1 MFNAFSHLLF
11 SFVSVIVSWAQ
22 LAQGREFWKTLEIIT
37 PGLETREGLSLPE
50 LAFRDFN
57 QHMTIDQRSA
67 YHRGSSDT
75 AEQAVPET
83 GEISFFKA

>member
-1 MFNAFSHLLF
+1 MFNAFSRLLF

-37 PGLETREGLSLPE
+37 PGLETREGLSL
-50 LAFRDFN
+50 AFRDFN
-57 QHMTIDQRSA
+57 QHMTIDQRST

-75 AEQAVPET
+75 CRAGCPRDR
-83 GEISFFKA
+83 

>member
-37 PGLETREGLSLPE
+37 PGLETREGLSL
-50 LAFRDFN
+50 AFRDFN

-83 GEISFFKA
+83 GEISFFKV